1 MITAVVRDLAVF
13 GNDFGGILSYCA
25 FILCMVSA
33 CVCCPRR
40 WCSGETS
47 RFGCQVRYVRARRAS
62 DCDSLS
68 GAHQNHGGP
77 GFQFGIAVCS
87 GNSSEDAP
95 VFDTNFLRVN
105 HVVKT
110 RFPRAHG
117 HRLLAVAPP
126 ASTPSPLSPKDA
138 ARRRRVD
145 RAKDESVCDRA
156 WFVQFA
162 QVYPATQAG
171 HILTLRRDAL

>member
-1 MITAVVRDLAVF
+1 MLSRLSSTREWRAIGRSNCLITAVVRFDLAVF

-33 CVCCPRR
+33 CVRCPRR

-87 GNSSEDAP
+87 GNSSEDAA

-110 RFPRAHG
+110 RFPRRHV

-126 ASTPSPLSPKDA
+126 LTPLSLIPQGRCA
-138 ARRRRVD
+138 TTASRPRERRECV
-145 RAKDESVCDRA
+145 
-156 WFVQFA
+156 
-162 QVYPATQAG
+162 
-171 HILTLRRDAL
+171 

>member
-33 CVCCPRR
+33 CVCCPWR

-47 RFGCQVRYVRARRAS
+47 RFGCEVRYVRARRAS

-68 GAHQNHGGP
+68 GAHHNHGGP
-77 GFQFGIAVCS
+77 GFLFGIAVCS

-110 RFPRAHG
+110 RFPRRHV

-126 ASTPSPLSPKDA
+126 PHPPLPHPP
-138 ARRRRVD
+138 R
-145 RAKDESVCDRA
+145 
-156 WFVQFA
+156 
-162 QVYPATQAG
+162 
-171 HILTLRRDAL
+171 TLRDGESTARKTKVCVTGHGLCSLPRFIQPHKRGTF